1 MLKRMVRSQHPLA
14 AALPFAQDDDEA
26 PFADVVEVLNYALT
40 LEHLEA
46 TFYRMGMEQFA
57 SEDYAALGFQ
67 SGVRDYIG
75 MIAEH
80 EAAHVDTLTGVV
92 SDLEGEP
99 VEEAEYD
106 FGFTDLTSFLATAAA
121 VENLGVAAY
130 GGAAQYL
137 IENDVLLTAALTIH
151 GNEARHAAY
160 LNILTGASPFPAAVD
175 DALTP
180 AEVLAVAGPFIVS

>member
-14 AALPFAQDDDEA
+14 AALQFAQDEEEA
-26 PFADVVEVLNYALT
+26 PFEGVVDVLNYALT

-57 SEDYAALGFQ
+57 AEDYTALGFQ

-80 EAAHVDTLTGVV
+80 ESAHVDTLTGVI
-92 SDLEGEP
+92 SDLDGEP
-99 VEEAEYD
+99 VAEAEYD
-106 FGFTDLTSFLATAAA
+106 FGFTDLSSFLATAAA

-137 IENDVLLTAALTIH
+137 IENDTLLTAALTIH
-151 GNEARHAAY
+151 ANEARHAAY
-160 LNILTGASPFPAAVD
+160 LNILTGESPFPAAVD

-180 AEVLAVAGPFIVS
+180 AEVLETATPFIVG

>member
-1 MLKRMVRSQHPLA
+1 MLKRMVRAQHPLA
-14 AALPFAQDDDEA
+14 AQLPFVQDDEA
-26 PFADVVEVLNYALT
+26 PFEGPIDVLQYALT

-57 SEDYAALGFQ
+57 DADYTALGYQ
-67 SGVRDYIG
+67 PGVREYIG

-80 EAAHVDTLTGVV
+80 EATHVETLTGVI
-92 SDLEGEP
+92 SDLDGEP

-106 FGFTDLTSFLATAAA
+106 FGFTDLASFLATAAA
-121 VENLGVAAY
+121 VENLGVTAY

-137 IENDVLLTAALTIH
+137 IEEDGLLTAALTIH

-160 LNILTGASPFPAAVD
+160 LNVVTGTSPFPDAVD
-175 DALTP
+175 GAATP
-180 AEVLAVAGPFIVS
+180 EEVLAVAGPFIVS